1 MVRSLLYAT
10 DLGAYAPLVLQHA
23 LALARV
29 FQAELHVI
37 HVVEPM
43 GRFAESLL
51 QSYLDEHT
59 LDRLH
64 SQGVGVV
71 MANIE
76 QQVLDTFRQEL
87 GETTDLALIR
97 AVRVRQGDPAQVIL
111 DQVQRL
117 GVDLLVF
124 GSHAQR
130 VEGNV
135 PVGRTAARLVQL
147 SPVPVYMAPLMRQL
161 DRHLGQA

>member
-1 MVRSLLYAT
+1 
-10 DLGAYAPLVLQHA
+10 
-23 LALARV
+23 
-29 FQAELHVI
+29 
-37 HVVEPM
+37 
-43 GRFAESLL
+43 
-51 QSYLDEHT
+51 
-59 LDRLH
+59 
-64 SQGVGVV
+64 
-71 MANIE
+71 
-76 QQVLDTFRQEL
+76 
-87 GETTDLALIR
+87 LIR

-130 VEGNV
+130 VEGDV

-161 DRHLGQA
+161 DSHLSQV